1 MCQLLKPMK
10 TLIEIVEFK
19 AEVRVDLIG
28 HLRAKK
34 NIIIT
39 EYAAELIQ
47 FRGASFLHV
56 LSRAR

>member
-28 HLRAKK
+28 HF
-34 NIIIT
+34 IC
-39 EYAAELIQ
+39 
-47 FRGASFLHV
+47 V
-56 LSRAR
+56 LKRT